1 MGTIKL
7 NTLTNK
13 IFIGAFA
20 LLILCSFDTSA
31 KKVKFLTSAL
41 VPAARGYVKINHD
54 KNLNYIISI
63 NISNLAE
70 VYRLEPSK
78 LTYIVWLVTE
88 DGITMN
94 MGKMKS
100 TAGFFSKKL
109 KATFVTATSLK
120 PIKIFITAEDDPSRQ
135 YPGNQVVLSTASFT
149 L

>member
-13 IFIGAFA
+13 IFVGAFA
-20 LLILCSFDTSA
+20 LLILFSFEASA

-41 VPAARGYVKINHD
+41 VPAARGYVKINQD
-54 KNLNYIISI
+54 KNLNYFVGI

-70 VYRLEPSK
+70 VYRLEPAK
-78 LTYIVWLVTE
+78 LTYIVWLVTG

-109 KATFVTATSLK
+109 KATFETVTSLK
-120 PIKIFITAEDDPSRQ
+120 PVKIFITAEDDPSRQ
-135 YPGNQVVLSTASFT
+135 YPGKEVALTTGTF
-149 L
+149 

>member
-13 IFIGAFA
+13 IFVGAFA
-20 LLILCSFDTSA
+20 LLILFSFEASA

-41 VPAARGYVKINHD
+41 VPAARGYVKINRD
-54 KNLNYIISI
+54 KNLNYFVSI

-70 VYRLEPSK
+70 VYRLEPAK
-78 LTYIVWLVTE
+78 LTYIVWLVTG

-109 KATFVTATSLK
+109 KATFETVTSLK
-120 PIKIFITAEDDPSRQ
+120 PVKIFITAEDDPSRQ
-135 YPGNQVVLSTASFT
+135 YPGKEVALTTSTF
-149 L
+149 